1 MDDGILEIKLLPAW
15 SPSSVQAVL
24 KSALSRSQFLQA
36 AVAYWTVNDN
46 MCGPSLPTALRDDN
60 GFLCVDLHPPTDID
74 ALAALARKG
83 ARIYLFCEEITTP
96 DMGRK
101 ERPHLLHTK
110 MLLFWL
116 KDQTVE
122 LWVGSHNW
130 TNRAIA
136 GLNIECSIVVK
147 GRNSSILFADA
158 AQYLHKIKQVSIQFD
173 LSKVDFYKQA
183 QRNLTQPTTPVIEL
197 EGKNAAA
204 LGNITFAL
212 FGTDAQDLKELGTV
226 GRDVYVSVF
235 DSDSTEAYLYPASIL
250 HSGRLS
256 ASHRSAGGISFSPRR
271 YAFRRGHRFPVLL
284 PENEVGT
291 DVLTSAEYFVT
302 LSLQSID
309 DSVIA
314 EHVPPKTPSWIEV
327 SEDLSPVLQR
337 LDRSA
342 KNLLFGGRH
351 PQPKRPWFE
360 AEVSQSEDETSREL
374 TLAERRSLPEL
385 SLVTRRILRR
395 K

>member
-1 MDDGILEIKLLPAW
+1 MDDGIFEIKLLPAW

-36 AVAYWTVNDN
+36 SIAYWTVNDN
-46 MCGPSLPTALRDDN
+46 MFGASLPTALRADN

-74 ALAALARKG
+74 ALAALVRKG
-83 ARIYLFCEEITTP
+83 ARIYLFCEEITTA
-96 DMGRK
+96 DAGRK

-130 TNRAIA
+130 TTRAIA
-136 GLNIECSIVVK
+136 GLNIESSIVVR

-158 AQYLHKIKQVSIQFD
+158 AQYLHKIKQISVQFD

-183 QRNLTQPTTPVIEL
+183 QRSMTQPTTPVIEL
-197 EGKNAAA
+197 EGKNAKA

-212 FGTDAQDLKELGTV
+212 FGTDTRDLKELGTV
-226 GRDVYVSVF
+226 GRDVYVKVF

-256 ASHRSAGGISFSPRR
+256 SSHRAAGGISFSPRR
-271 YAFRRGHRFPVLL
+271 YAFRRGRRFPVVL
-284 PENEVGT
+284 PEGDVGT
-291 DVLTSAEYFVT
+291 DILTSAEYFVT
-302 LSLQSID
+302 LSLENID

-314 EHVPPKTPSWIEV
+314 EPMPPKTPSWIDV

-337 LDRSA
+337 LDPSA
-342 KNLLFGGRH
+342 KNLIFGGRR

-360 AEVSQSEDETSREL
+360 AEASQSEDETPREL
-374 TLAERRSLPEL
+374 TLAERRRLPEMK
-385 SLVTRRILRR
+385 LVTRRILR
-395 K
+395 KK